1 MSTTTLELR
10 EKRAKA
16 WEAAKAFLDA
26 KRTPDG
32 LLSAEDAAVYD
43 RMEQDVVALG
53 KEVERLDRQ
62 AVLDLEMAAPT
73 AKPAVGQPGAAPG
86 ADAKTGRATDEYKR
100 GFWNVLRG
108 HRDLDVMNSLKIG
121 EDESGGYLVP
131 TEYERT
137 LITGLDEENIFR
149 RLAHVI
155 RTGGDRKIPV
165 VATRGEASWVDEEGT
180 IPESDDS
187 FGQITLGAYKIA
199 TMIKVSEELVA
210 DSVFNL
216 ESYIAQEFARRIG
229 AKEEESFLVGDG
241 VGKPTGVLDDTYG
254 GQTGATTATATGIT
268 VDNII
273 DLYYSL
279 KAPYRRKAT
288 FIMHDQTVKAV
299 RKFKDSTGNYLWQ
312 PSVKEN
318 EPDKILGR
326 PVYTSVYM
334 PTIEAEAKTV
344 IFGDLAYYWIADRQG
359 RVFRRLNELFAVT
372 GQIAYLAT
380 QRVDGK
386 LILPEAVKV
395 LAQHD

>member
-1 MSTTTLELR
+1 MSKVLELR

-16 WEAAKAFLDA
+16 WEAAKAFLDT
-26 KRTPDG
+26 KRTADG
-32 LLSAEDAAVYD
+32 LLSAEDAQTYD
-43 RMEQDVVALG
+43 KMEQDVVNLG
-53 KEVERLDRQ
+53 KEVERLERQ
-62 AVLDLEMAAPT
+62 AVLDLELAAPT
-73 AKPAVGQPGAAPG
+73 AKPAVAQPGAAPG
-86 ADAKTGRATDEYKR
+86 ADTKTGRASDEYKR
-100 GFWNVLRG
+100 NFWNVLRG
-108 HRDLDVMNSLKIG
+108 KADAAVMNSLKVG
-121 EDESGGYLVP
+121 EDEAGGYLVP
-131 TEYERT
+131 IEYERK

-149 RLAHVI
+149 KLAHVI

-165 VATRGEASWVDEEGT
+165 VATRGEASWVDEEGV

-210 DSVFNL
+210 DNVFNL
-216 ESYIAQEFARRIG
+216 EGYIAQEFARRIG
-229 AKEEESFLVGDG
+229 AKEEESFLTGDG
-241 VGKPTGVLDDTYG
+241 IGKPTGLLHDTYG
-254 GQTGATTATATGIT
+254 GEVGATAATATNVK
-268 VDNII
+268 VDDII

-288 FIMHDQTVKAV
+288 FVMHDQTVKDV

-312 PSVKEN
+312 PSVKES

-326 PVYTSVYM
+326 PIYTSVYM
-334 PTIEAEAKTV
+334 PIIAAGAKSV
-344 IFGDLAYYWIADRQG
+344 LFGDFDYYWIADRQG

-386 LILPEAVKV
+386 LILPEAMKIMKM
-395 LAQHD
+395 A